1 VRLDFL
7 CVKIKLFS
15 PKIVNMKLRLLTAVT
30 GTAMLL
36 GFVSCKKNPG
46 NPEGT
51 DGGKIVYTISNDY
64 HDNANAVLAY
74 RQQADGT
81 LAALP
86 GSPFLT
92 GGSGVG
98 NPNEIL
104 GPDDSDDPIAISS
117 DGQYLM
123 AVNGGSNTVAVFSIN
138 PNGSLTA
145 VPGSP
150 FPSGGQTPC
159 SVAINGHFVY
169 VANKALDPLHT
180 ITTAPNYTTFSVDGA
195 GRLTQVPSGQ
205 VQVPAGSSPSQVLV
219 SKDQRFLF
227 ATDFLAFM
235 LQTEQSNGTLLSFS
249 LQGTGGLKLAA
260 GAPYAVPAGDGGA
273 LGLAQNPRSQ
283 TLYVGFPVASAFGVY
298 SINEETGVL
307 NFETMVAGGPATCWL
322 KTNAQGTRLY
332 TLNSGENSV
341 GVYNVENPNAPV
353 FITKIFLK
361 NSGPAVG
368 GGTSPS
374 SGDFSLGFSPDGLT
388 LYVVS
393 QSVNPVFTVG
403 DFNYLHVL
411 KVGTDGTLSEPTEP
425 TMLPVAADVRPQG
438 VATR

>member
-1 VRLDFL
+1 
-7 CVKIKLFS
+7 VKIILFS
-15 PKIVNMKLRLLTAVT
+15 PKNVNMKLRLLAAVT
-30 GTAMLL
+30 GTAIMGL
-36 GFVSCKKNPG
+36 VSCKKNPG
-46 NPEGT
+46 GPEGT

-74 RQQADGT
+74 QQKADGT
-81 LAALP
+81 LSALP

-92 GGSGVG
+92 GGSGVA
-98 NPNEIL
+98 NPNEAL
-104 GPDDSDDPIAISS
+104 GPDDSDNPIAISQ
-117 DGQYLM
+117 DGQYLI
-123 AVNGGSNTVAVFSIN
+123 AVNGGSNTIAVFGIS
-138 PNGSLTA
+138 PNGSLTP
-145 VPGSP
+145 VTGSP

-159 SVAINGHFVY
+159 SVAINGRFVY

-180 ITTAPNYTTFSVDGA
+180 ITTAPNYTTFTVDGA
-195 GRLTQVPSGQ
+195 GRLTQVPFGQ

-219 SKDQRFLF
+219 SNDQRYLF

-235 LQTEQSNGTLLSFS
+235 LPTEMSNPIGTLLSFS
-249 LQGTGGLKLAA
+249 LEGTGGLKLAA
-260 GAPYAVPAGDGGA
+260 GAPYSLPAGDGGA

-298 SINEETGVL
+298 SIEEATGVL
-307 NFETMVAGGPATCWL
+307 TFETMVAGGPATCWL
-322 KTNAQGTRLY
+322 RTNAQGTRLY

-353 FITKIFLK
+353 FVAKLFLK
-361 NSGPAVG
+361 DSGPAVG
-368 GGTSPS
+368 TGTSPS
-374 SGDFSLGFSPDGLT
+374 SGDFSLGFSPDGQT

-411 KVGTDGTLSEPTEP
+411 KVGVDGTLSEPNDP
-425 TMLPVAADVRPQG
+425 TALPVAADVRPQG